1 MYLVISIDK
10 YKDIIDIHE
19 NDGFHHQLSFV
30 LSDFFCVGC
39 KIFQFQLKKST
50 SSLKYKHPHIKP

>member
-39 KIFQFQLKKST
+39 KNISI
-50 SSLKYKHPHIKP
+50 SIKEIYIIAKI